1 MLISVTCHPYANRIS
16 AKRPVTCHPY
26 LSNVLATY
34 QPYVSSMPERLKILK
49 TIVNSITSIIIP
61 SQDCNF
67 VLVIS
72 ILPKFSICDLTPL
85 PLLPIFSIIYWSERR
100 CAGGALQQ
108 GYAVASKF
116 IGIFS
121 SFSLSSLLSALL
133 LLLICPA
140 RQQVSVDS
148 CYTNVYR
155 HSHQIWPVKGL
166 GLRVSHRKWECL
178 PHSDCM
184 AICPH
189 IASVGKS

>member
-16 AKRPVTCHPY
+16 AKRRQVLVTCQLILKPCLSHRPVTCHPY
-26 LSNVLATY
+26 LSNVSATY

-49 TIVNSITSIIIP
+49 TIVNSITSIIIA

-72 ILPKFSICDLTPL
+72 MLQKFSICDFTPL

-108 GYAVASKF
+108 GYAVISKF

-121 SFSLSSLLSALL
+121 FSLSFSAHYLAHY
-133 LLLICPA
+133 C
-140 RQQVSVDS
+140 
-148 CYTNVYR
+148 C
-155 HSHQIWPVKGL
+155 
-166 GLRVSHRKWECL
+166 C
-178 PHSDCM
+178 
-184 AICPH
+184 
-189 IASVGKS
+189 